1 MLGLALLLFPLAL
14 SLRLPSD
21 ILRKDMA
28 TGLPTFLH
36 PNGAEYAQTPA
47 GFVLSKCV
55 HVDLPSGSVIEPQA
69 DGSYHVRD
77 RRSNLQRIVP
87 PCPWSSK
94 QPARVVVDFVP
105 REEIAKP
112 SGALPPYYDG
122 WQTFTQFEHQ
132 PSISSFL
139 GTFST
144 PDVPQNTP
152 MVDFLFTGLQNIPWI
167 PLVDPEP
174 DHLNT
179 PFDIIQPVIQY
190 PANGGSY
197 WSVRSWI
204 VSLGGIGGQTF
215 ASTEVPLQ
223 PGDWVFG
230 NMTQTAQD
238 AWDVISVRTAS
249 GAATTLHTKGNARL
263 TNQPYAYVTLETYGA
278 SDCSFFPKVPSAFV
292 NMSMTNQGQIVV
304 PKWDAVMSPSKYL
317 KCSSVHC
324 QVQSPSKVQVI
335 FD

>member
-1 MLGLALLLFPLAL
+1 MRCLTSLLLPTLTLTLTLA
-14 SLRLPSD
+14 LRLPLD
-21 ILRKDMA
+21 VLRKDMA

-36 PNGAEYAQTPA
+36 PNGAFYTQTPA
-47 GFVLSKCV
+47 GFVLSECV
-55 HVDLPSGSVIEPQA
+55 HADLPSGSVIEPQA

-77 RRSNLQRIVP
+77 RLSNLQRVVP
-87 PCPWSSK
+87 PCPWSSER
-94 QPARVVVDFVP
+94 PARVVVDFSSQ
-105 REEIAKP
+105 A
-112 SGALPPYYDG
+112 SLPPYYDG

-139 GTFST
+139 GSFSV
-144 PDVPQNTP
+144 PDVPENTP

-204 VSLGGIGGQTF
+204 VSLGGLGGQTF

-249 GAATTLHTKGNARL
+249 GAATTLHTKGNSRL

-278 SDCSFFPKVPSAFV
+278 NDCTYFPKVPSAFV
-292 NMSMTNQGQIVV
+292 NMSMTNQGNNVI
-304 PKWDAVMSPSKYL
+304 PKWEAVMSPAKYL
-317 KCSSVHC
+317 KCASVHC
-324 QVQSPSKVQVI
+324 QVQSPSKVQVL
-335 FD
+335 FS